1 MKTTENNNIREKQ
14 RKIPKVNSI
23 YSNIM
28 CALRSSTTVQQQE
41 GDIQTHT
48 RYFGALNV
56 VKQAYASGRCFFNV
70 LNIQHINSE
79 TFFGKNTYTYTI
91 IQFKRRRKDRK
102 KKLVKFIFFEHSVT
116 TKLVLP
122 STRAKLEYCLA
133 AKQSRKK
140 PTGETEKKDTK
151 RGKDCSVVCYRQW
164 IHTEASI

>member
-1 MKTTENNNIREKQ
+1 MSLNKLTRAVDAFLMYSTFNILTAKRFSGKIHILTLSYSSRGEEKTE
-14 RKIPKVNSI
+14 
-23 YSNIM
+23 
-28 CALRSSTTVQQQE
+28 
-41 GDIQTHT
+41 
-48 RYFGALNV
+48 
-56 VKQAYASGRCFFNV
+56 
-70 LNIQHINSE
+70 
-79 TFFGKNTYTYTI
+79 
-91 IQFKRRRKDRK
+91 
-102 KKLVKFIFFEHSVT
+102 KKLVKFIFFEHSVA